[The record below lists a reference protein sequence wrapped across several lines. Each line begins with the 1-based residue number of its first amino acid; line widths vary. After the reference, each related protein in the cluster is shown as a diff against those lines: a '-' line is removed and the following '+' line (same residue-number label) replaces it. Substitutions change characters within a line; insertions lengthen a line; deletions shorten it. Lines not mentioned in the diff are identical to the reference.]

1 MERLRKSN
9 RFKLQVAILL
19 AAILVID
26 QSCSLSWS
34 LNTEGVRFLKQLFD
48 CGLNFKI
55 WVLWVLSFMG
65 FAGLALLKFREGI
78 ETDPFGV
85 LSGWGNDGEA
95 ADLGPCSWFGVEC
108 ADGKVVILNLRD
120 LCLGGTLSPELG
132 KLTNM
137 KSIILRN
144 NCFNG
149 TIPREIGDLKE
160 LEVLDLGYN
169 NFTGPF
175 PSDLVNNLSLSILLL
190 DNNNFLSSLSP
201 EVYDLKTLSEFQVDE
216 NQLTSSH
223 NDASCNCRS
232 SSWNIIQTG
241 DATERKLLQVS
252 PSPAPSPSAPS
263 PSPLPISSISSP
275 QSQIDA
281 SSPSPVLP
289 PLPVFQPASP
299 PINSLPEADPAV
311 APSPSSVPNF
321 SNSNSKHHRVLIWS
335 GVIGGSVFIFL
346 TAFGFLFFKRNE
358 VVTVNPWATGLS
370 GQLQKAFTTGV
381 PSLQRPELVTAC
393 EDFSNIIGSMLDG
406 TVYKGILSS
415 GVEIAVTST
424 AITSAKDW
432 NKKLETQF
440 RNKIEMLSK
449 VNHKNFVNLI
459 GYCEEQ
465 KPFTRMMVFEYA
477 PNGTLFEHL
486 HIKEAEHLDWST
498 RLRVAM
504 GIAYCLEYLHQL
516 NPPISHKNLKS
527 SSIYLTEDYAAK
539 ISDFS
544 FWDAT
549 KTGPTKT
556 ELLESPPS
564 SPQTNVYSFGV
575 ILFELITGK
584 MTDDSSEFLASDF
597 LKTEQPLTSLV
608 DPSLS
613 SFENSMVNKLFDV
626 VKMCVVSDPDQ
637 RPVMREVTSRLKEI
651 TDVAPE
657 SAIPRSSPL
666 WWAELEILSTAE
678 SN

>member
-1 MERLRKSN
+1 
-9 RFKLQVAILL
+9 
-19 AAILVID
+19 
-26 QSCSLSWS
+26 
-34 LNTEGVRFLKQLFD
+34 
-48 CGLNFKI
+48 
-55 WVLWVLSFMG
+55 
-65 FAGLALLKFREGI
+65 
-78 ETDPFGV
+78 
-85 LSGWGNDGEA
+85 
-95 ADLGPCSWFGVEC
+95 
-108 ADGKVVILNLRD
+108 
-120 LCLGGTLSPELG
+120 
-132 KLTNM
+132 M
-137 KSIILRN
+137 KSITLRN
-144 NCFNG
+144 NYFNG

-169 NFTGPF
+169 NFTGKF

-190 DNNNFLSSLSP
+190 DNNKFLDTLSP
-201 EVYDLKTLSEFQVDE
+201 EVYNLKTLSEFQVDE

-223 NDASCNCRS
+223 KDGSCNGRS
-232 SSWNIIQTG
+232 SSWNIIQTR

-252 PSPAPSPSAPS
+252 PSPLSSPS
-263 PSPLPISSISSP
+263 PSPSPSPSLLGVPISSISLP
-275 QSQIDA
+275 PSQISA
-281 SSPSPVLP
+281 PSLPPVRP
-289 PLPVFQPASP
+289 PLPVFPPASP
-299 PINSLPEADPAV
+299 PVNSLAPETVPAL
-311 APSPSSVPNF
+311 APSPALVRNF
-321 SNSNSKHHRVLIWS
+321 NHNHSNHHKVLIWS
-335 GVIGGSVFIFL
+335 GIIGGSAFIFL
-346 TAFGFLFFKRNE
+346 TAFGFLFFKRNK
-358 VVTVNPWATGLS
+358 VVTVKPWATGLS

-393 EDFSNIIGSMLDG
+393 EDFSNIIGTMLDG
-406 TVYKGILSS
+406 TVYKGTLSS

-424 AITSAKDW
+424 AITSSKDW

-498 RLRVAM
+498 RLRIAM

-516 NPPISHKNLKS
+516 DPPIPHKNLKS
-527 SSIYLTEDYAAK
+527 SSIYLTEDYAVK

-549 KTGPTKT
+549 KAGPSKT
-556 ELLESPPS
+556 ELLETPPS

-584 MTDDSSEFLASDF
+584 MINDSLENMVSEL
-597 LKTEQPLTSLV
+597 LKTDQPVTSLV

-613 SFENSMVNKLFDV
+613 SFESSMANGLFEV
-626 VKMCVVSDPDQ
+626 VKMCVVSDPNQ
-637 RPVMREVTSRLKEI
+637 RPAMREVTGRLKEI

-657 SAIPRSSPL
+657 NAIPRSSPL
-666 WWAELEILSTAE
+666 WWAELEILSSTE
-678 SN
+678 SS

>member
-1 MERLRKSN
+1 MEGFWKYN
-9 RFKLQVAILL
+9 QLQLVMVLTVM
-19 AAILVID
+19 LVID
-26 QSCSLSWS
+26 HSLSVCWS
-34 LNTEGVRFLKQLFD
+34 LNTEG
-48 CGLNFKI
+48 
-55 WVLWVLSFMG
+55 
-65 FAGLALLKFREGI
+65 LALLKFKDGI
-78 ETDPFGV
+78 DNDPLKV
-85 LSGWGNDGEA
+85 LSGWNKDGELG
-95 ADLGPCSWFGVEC
+95 DLGHCSWFGVEC
-108 ADGKVVILNLRD
+108 LDGKVVVLNLKD
-120 LCLGGTLSPELG
+120 LCLVGTISPEIG
-132 KLTNM
+132 KLRSM
-137 KSIILRN
+137 KSIVLRN

-169 NFTGPF
+169 NFTGSFPF
-175 PSDLVNNLSLSILLL
+175 DLVNNLSLSILLL
-190 DNNNFLSSLSP
+190 DNNNYLDTLSP
-201 EVYDLKTLSEFQVDE
+201 EVYDLQTLSEFQVDE

-223 NDASCNCRS
+223 NDDCCNDRS
-232 SSWNIIQTG
+232 RSWNVIQTG
-241 DATERKLLQVS
+241 DARERKLLQFKS
-252 PSPAPSPSAPS
+252 SSSLSLSPS
-263 PSPLPISSISSP
+263 PSPSPSGLPISSISLPPSP
-275 QSQIDA
+275 MYA
-281 SSPSPVLP
+281 PSMPPVLP
-289 PLPVFQPASP
+289 PLPIFPPTSP
-299 PINSLPEADPAV
+299 PIESLVPETESTL
-311 APSPSSVPNF
+311 APSPVLVPN
-321 SNSNSKHHRVLIWS
+321 SKSNNSNHHRVLIWS
-335 GVIGGSVFIFL
+335 GVIGGSVFIIL
-346 TAFGFLFFKRNE
+346 TAFGFLFFKQNK
-358 VVTVNPWATGLS
+358 VVTVKPWATGLS

-381 PSLQRPELVTAC
+381 PSLQRVELVTAC

-406 TVYKGILSS
+406 TVYKGTLSS

-498 RLRVAM
+498 RLRIAM
-504 GIAYCLEYLHQL
+504 GIAYCLEYLHEL

-549 KTGPTKT
+549 KTGPKKT
-556 ELLESPPS
+556 ELLETPPS
-564 SPQTNVYSFGV
+564 TPQTNVYRFGV

-584 MTDDSSEFLASDF
+584 MINDSADNLVSDF
-597 LKTEQPLTSLV
+597 LETVQPVTSLV

-613 SFENSMVNKLFDV
+613 SFENGMVNRLFEV
-626 VKMCVVSDPDQ
+626 VKMCVVSDPNQ

-657 SAIPRSSPL
+657 GAIPRSSPL
-666 WWAELEILSTAE
+666 WWAELEILSSTE
-678 SN
+678 PN